1 MNIGCEPGNF
11 VGIGFCWQLPVIATT
26 TTVDEHVYSIR
37 KEEIGNKK
45 NCLTRDDSD
54 GHGTFIYQA
63 H

>member
-1 MNIGCEPGNF
+1 M
-11 VGIGFCWQLPVIATT
+11 GIGFCWQLPVIATT